1 MSSIRNTIR
10 HAGVA
15 IGISAVDVARR
26 ERTARARDF
35 ALARVFASSG
45 RVGEARKILAP
56 YDVGGVA
63 IEIVPGESGEGE
75 VK

>member
-10 HAGVA
+10 HAGVP
-15 IGISAVDVARR
+15 IGVSAVDVARR
-26 ERTARARDF
+26 ERATRTRDL
-35 ALARVFASSG
+35 ALARALAASG
-45 RVGEARKILAP
+45 RVSEARKILASH
-56 YDVGGVA
+56 DVGGVA